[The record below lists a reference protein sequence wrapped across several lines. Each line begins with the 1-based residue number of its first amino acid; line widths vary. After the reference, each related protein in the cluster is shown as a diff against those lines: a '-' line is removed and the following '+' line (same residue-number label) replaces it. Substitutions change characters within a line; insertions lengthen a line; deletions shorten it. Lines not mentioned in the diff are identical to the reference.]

1 MLMSETGSIRLSLN
15 LRRLSA
21 FALFAGASAVALH
34 AQQAAPQD
42 VSSDNRPAAQL
53 VADAGKAPVDLST
66 AIANAS
72 STAANS
78 DGGIDKSRKAPSH
91 REGQRPCVRLL
102 M

>member
-1 MLMSETGSIRLSLN
+1 MIELGFCCC
-15 LRRLSA
+15 LRKPTIY
-21 FALFAGASAVALH
+21 
-34 AQQAAPQD
+34 AAPPLSGF
-42 VSSDNRPAAQL
+42 VSSRVVLGFSHVGRIHHSIMPTTTNVGTSPDT
-53 VADAGKAPVDLST
+53 VGMV
-66 AIANAS
+66 AIANTS